1 MKLKNTL
8 TAAAAVILVLAAGTV
23 LATPA
28 APKAPAA
35 AATVL
40 EYKMPAGRVL
50 TYQTKSEDSQVMEVM
65 GQSMDTQT
73 NNTSTI
79 TFKSK
84 GQKDKNFLVSATI
97 DDIAT
102 TVTSSAQGDVSPD
115 MSSVKGKSFDMV
127 LSPLGS
133 EVDVSAAEA
142 ITYSIATETRS
153 IASGFKTFFPDL
165 PGKAVNIGDTWPS
178 TSSVEE
184 KTGSMNIRIDL
195 QNVHTLEG
203 FETIDGKECA
213 RVSAQVTGT
222 ITGSGS
228 QMGQDLTFSGTLKG
242 KDIWYFAVKDGV
254 YVKSNTDSTTQMSID
269 VAAAGMS
276 IPVTQTTKSEVKLAA
291 KQ

>member
-28 APKAPAA
+28 VPKAPAA

-73 NNTSTI
+73 ANTSTI

-84 GQKDKNFLVSATI
+84 GQKDKNFLVGATI

-195 QNVHTLEG
+195 QNVNTLEG

-213 RVSAQVTGT
+213 RVAAQVTGT

-254 YVKSNTDSTTQMSID
+254 YVKSNTDTTTQMSID